1 VRRVDALRCML
12 VIVLAPLVG
21 RAQNTI
27 STIVGGGTPLGNG
40 TALTASLGS
49 PTGVVVDAS
58 GNTYVTSLN
67 GEYVFK
73 IDASSNITILG
84 GTGFAGFIGVGG
96 KATSATLSGPAGLA
110 FDSNGNLLVADFFNQ
125 HVYGINLTTG
135 VLTNVAGSATPANP
149 LGGFGGDGGLAT
161 QALLNTPLSVAVFNT
176 TMYIADTGNNRIRAV
191 TNGTITTIAGNGTVC
206 SPSTALCGDNGP
218 ATKASLNFGNQ
229 ADGAGIAVDGV
240 GNLYIPD
247 SSDNRVR
254 KVDTTGMITTIAG
267 TGMPCL
273 NPGPGNCGDGG
284 AATLATLNLPAAV
297 FVSGGNIYIADEFD
311 EEIRLVNVD
320 GQISTVAGDGI
331 FGFSGDGGA
340 AVSAALSDPVGVFVD
355 GNGNL
360 FIADDGNNRIREV
373 TSDNQII
380 NPFAGGGSGGD
391 GGPPLN
397 SNFSYAYDLA
407 LDAANNQFIIDFGT
421 SRIREVTGGVITTVA
436 GSGTAAYSG
445 DGGAPTSATLD
456 YPRGVALGAGGKIFI
471 ADSATSVVRLVQGG
485 VITTYAGVG
494 FSTCS
499 PSTGVCGDGG
509 PANSASLNTPNGVA
523 VDSNGNL
530 FIADTGDNRIRRV
543 DTAFNISTVAGTGVA
558 CAAPPACG
566 DGGQATLAQL
576 NSPTGIAVDAA
587 DDLFIADSGDN
598 LIRRVDGKTQVITTV
613 AFDGQATFS
622 GDGGLATLASMSA
635 PNKVAVDP
643 AGNLYIGGG
652 LDNVVRRV
660 DFATQTIATVA
671 GNAKQPL
678 PSGFSGDGGPA
689 TSATLSNRGLAINAT
704 GGLYIADNNRIRF
717 VQLSPVSVPAPA
729 NLDFGNQT
737 VGVGSKPLP
746 VTLTNSGSDDL
757 LISSIVDANG
767 FSQTNNCPIAP
778 APLAPLQF
786 CTINITF
793 TPLGPGTE
801 NDTLIITDNAAG
813 SPQTVPLTGVG
824 QPAASFATL
833 APANLNFN
841 TPQLLGTTST
851 AQPVKLS
858 NTGTGPLT
866 ITSIGFTGANASE
879 FGQTNNCGSS
889 LAVNASCTV
898 SVTFSPTVAGTAA
911 AAASLTV
918 TDNAPGSPQAASLAG
933 TVQSFS
939 LTTTCTSL
947 SVVPGQSAIYT
958 VDLAPVNGF
967 TQSVALSCSG
977 APTLAKCTVNPSS
990 MTLDGATT
998 VQAKV
1003 TATTTPPTSGFL
1015 KSPFNG
1021 HDGNRMAGVIGLAG
1035 MAGLAAFVMLPGKSR
1050 VKHAGR
1056 LCGLIFCLCLLASVA
1071 TMSSCGVGGGN
1082 ADPPG
1087 TAAGTYPLTVTGTF
1101 KSAAGTTFTEKVGF
1115 NLVVK

>member
-1 VRRVDALRCML
+1 MRRVYALRWML
-12 VIVLAPLVG
+12 LIVLLPSVSH
-21 RAQNTI
+21 AQNTI
-27 STIVGGGTPLGNG
+27 NTIVGGGTPLGNG

-49 PTGVVVDAS
+49 PTGVAVDAN

-73 IDASSNITILG
+73 IDTLGNITILA
-84 GTGFAGFIGVGG
+84 GTGVAGFVGVGG
-96 KATSATLSGPAGLA
+96 KATSATLSGPAGIA
-110 FDSNGNLLVADFFNQ
+110 FDSNGNLLVADSDNQ

-135 VLTNVAGSATPANP
+135 VLTNVAGSAAPANP
-149 LGGFGGDGGLAT
+149 LGGFGGDGGPAT
-161 QALLNTPLSVAVFNT
+161 QALLNTPLSAAVFNNT
-176 TMYIADTGNNRIRAV
+176 VYIVDAGNNRVRAV
-191 TNGTITTIAGNGTVC
+191 TNGTITTIAGNGTIC
-206 SPSTALCGDNGP
+206 STSTALCGDNGP
-218 ATKASLNFGNQ
+218 ATQASLNFGNET
-229 ADGAGIAVDGV
+229 GAAQIAVDGT

-247 SSDNRVR
+247 SADNRVR
-254 KVDTTGMITTIAG
+254 KVDTTGTITTIAG
-267 TGMPCL
+267 TGNPCL
-273 NPGPGNCGDGG
+273 IPGPGNCGDGG
-284 AATLATLNLPAAV
+284 PAVAATLNLPSAV
-297 FVSGGNIYIADEFD
+297 FVSGSNVYIADEFD

-320 GQISTVAGDGI
+320 GFISTVAGDGI
-331 FGFSGDGGA
+331 FGFAGDTGP
-340 AVSAALSDPVGVFVD
+340 AVSASLSDPTGVFVD
-355 GNGNL
+355 GAGDL
-360 FIADDGNNRIREV
+360 FIADQGNNRIREV
-373 TSDNQII
+373 TAANQTI
-380 NPFAGGGSGGD
+380 NTTVGGGSGGD
-391 GGPPLN
+391 NGPPL
-397 SNFSYAYDLA
+397 SANFSFAYDLA
-407 LDAANNQFIIDFGT
+407 LDASNNQFIIDFGT
-421 SRIREVTGGVITTVA
+421 SRIREVTGGAITTVA

-445 DGGAPTSATLD
+445 DGEAATGATLD

-509 PANSASLNTPNGVA
+509 AANSANLNTPNGVA

-543 DTAFNISTVAGTGVA
+543 DGTTLNISTVAGTGTA

-587 DDLFIADSGDN
+587 DDIFIADSGDN
-598 LIRRVDGKTQVITTV
+598 LVRRVDGTTQVITTV
-613 AFDGQATFS
+613 AFNGTATFS
-622 GDGGLATLASMSA
+622 GDGGLAALASMAA

-652 LDNVVRRV
+652 FDEVVRRV

-717 VQLSPVSVPAPA
+717 VQVAPVSVLAPA
-729 NLDFGNQT
+729 NLAFGDQAA
-737 VGVGSKPLP
+737 GVASAPLP

-757 LISSIVDANG
+757 LISSIVDANS

-778 APLAPLQF
+778 APLAPMQF

-793 TPLGPGTE
+793 TPGAAGAAT
-801 NDTLIITDNAAG
+801 DTLIITDNAAG
-813 SPQTVPLTGVG
+813 SPHNVPLAGVG
-824 QPAASFATL
+824 QMPF
-833 APANLNFN
+833 NL
-841 TPQLLGTTST
+841 S
-851 AQPVKLS
+851 
-858 NTGTGPLT
+858 
-866 ITSIGFTGANASE
+866 
-879 FGQTNNCGSS
+879 
-889 LAVNASCTV
+889 
-898 SVTFSPTVAGTAA
+898 
-911 AAASLTV
+911 
-918 TDNAPGSPQAASLAG
+918 
-933 TVQSFS
+933 
-939 LTTTCTSL
+939 TTCTSL

-958 VDLAPVNGF
+958 VDLAPAKGF

-977 APTLAKCTVNPSS
+977 APALAKCTVNPSS

-1015 KSPFNG
+1015 KSPFDRR
-1021 HDGNRMAGVIGLAG
+1021 DGNRMAGLVGLAG
-1035 MAGLAAFVMLPGKSR
+1035 MAGFAALVILPGKSR
-1050 VKHAGR
+1050 IKHARR
-1056 LCGLIFCLCLLASVA
+1056 LCGWLFCLCLLASVV

-1082 ADPPG
+1082 TDPPG

-1101 KSAAGTTFTEKVGF
+1101 KSAAGTTFTEKVSF